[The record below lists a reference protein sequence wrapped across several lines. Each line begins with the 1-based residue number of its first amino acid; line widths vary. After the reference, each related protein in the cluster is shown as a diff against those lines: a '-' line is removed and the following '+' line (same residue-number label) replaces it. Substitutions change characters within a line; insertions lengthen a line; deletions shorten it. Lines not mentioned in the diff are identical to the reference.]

1 MKLFYKEENY
11 PFFYSNACGKLKG
24 VLIELWETIASMRGE
39 ELSIEKISSPDA
51 NDECLPM
58 DAFSYVS
65 PRSVSPEQTHS
76 YRYST
81 WIFVEPTNETLDI
94 IPNFIFYFVFTF
106 QVLLYIFLAFVL
118 KSILEKAIKW
128 VRKNGKNK
136 NVHPVVNTTIGYID
150 FIRLSCII
158 VSFYL
163 LELTWQGNF
172 NGNTLITIEKQGT
185 IFTELISQF
194 NRGKRKLVIEA
205 GVDYFDDGEAKI
217 LFGGSSNFIYGNSVS
232 ERLRTTCDDFSR
244 VGFFYET
251 DFMLYQTN
259 LELQSHCNIARISL
273 LPGESTPVPWL
284 TQNMR
289 EGKATFHQ
297 FHRNETKKNR
307 ELVDFA
313 LLSVYRFENL
323 NDALMV
329 RHLDARAFLNAVK
342 FLLKRY
348 TISENAP
355 MNLDQASV
363 PISILIV
370 GLILSL
376 IVFYFEFV
384 VYYSHIICC
393 SKD

>member
-11 PFFYSNACGKLKG
+11 PFFYSNSCGKLKG
-24 VLIELWETIASMRGE
+24 VLIELWETMASMRGE
-39 ELSIEKISSPDA
+39 ELIIEKISSPDGK
-51 NDECLPM
+51 DECLPM
-58 DAFSYVS
+58 GAFSYVS
-65 PRSVSPEQTHS
+65 PRSISPEQTQS

-81 WIFVEPTNETLDI
+81 VALWRKWIFVEPTQDTIDI
-94 IPNFIFYFVFTF
+94 IPNFIFYFVFTS
-106 QVLLYIFLAFVL
+106 QVLLYILIAFVL

-136 NVHPVVNTTIGYID
+136 NVHPVVNTAIGCID
-150 FIRLSCII
+150 FVRLSCII
-158 VSFYL
+158 LSFYL
-163 LELTWQGNF
+163 LELTWEGYF
-172 NGNTLITIEKQGT
+172 NGNSLITTEKQGT
-185 IFTELISQF
+185 IFSELISQF
-194 NRGKRKLVIEA
+194 NSGKRKL
-205 GVDYFDDGEAKI
+205 AKL
-217 LFGGSSNFIYGNSVS
+217 LFGGNTNYICGNSVN

-259 LELQSHCNIARISL
+259 LELQAHCNLARISL
-273 LPGESTPVPWL
+273 LPGESTPIPWL

-289 EGKATFHQ
+289 EGKATFYQ

-323 NDALMV
+323 NEALMV
-329 RHLDARAFLNAVK
+329 RHLEVRAFLNAVK
-342 FLLKRY
+342 YILKRY

-355 MNLDQASV
+355 MSLDQASV
-363 PISILIV
+363 PITIFIV

-376 IVFYFEFV
+376 FIFYLEFVFY
-384 VYYSHIICC
+384 YSRIICC
-393 SKD
+393 SKE